1 MKFIATQIVTYQV
14 NDNEFETVREAQI
27 FDENSTF
34 ADLKEWIDRRN
45 LTFYKSPAI
54 QIYCSDN

>member
-14 NDNEFETVREAQI
+14 NDSEFETVREAQI

-34 ADLKEWIDRRN
+34 ADLKDWIDRKTLAYYR
-45 LTFYKSPAI
+45 SPAV
-54 QIYCSDN
+54 QIHCLNN